1 LTAGV
6 ARSPFSGQVKSPRQ
20 AGDVGMPGEIEVLV
34 YSGRPNPRAE
44 LDLLTEAE
52 LAKRLAELK
61 PSEHAFA
68 PADGLGYRGL
78 HVVSRSAAREVEI
91 SPGVLRVHDL
101 HGRTRDLADPARGVE
116 RWLLGVLAQR
126 LPASDRPL
134 IEEIVR
140 QLDSS
145 RPNAPDKRQ
154 A

>member
-1 LTAGV
+1 LTAWV
-6 ARSPFSGQVKSPRQ
+6 ALSPFSDQGNSSRQ

-44 LDLLTEAE
+44 LDRSTEAE
-52 LAKRLAELK
+52 LAKRLAELQ

-91 SPGVLRVHDL
+91 SPGVVRVHDL
-101 HGRTRDLADPARGVE
+101 DGRTRDLADPARGVE
-116 RWLLGVLAQR
+116 RWLLGVLASR
-126 LPASDRPL
+126 LPASERPL

-145 RPNAPDKRQ
+145 RPNSPDKR
-154 A
+154 